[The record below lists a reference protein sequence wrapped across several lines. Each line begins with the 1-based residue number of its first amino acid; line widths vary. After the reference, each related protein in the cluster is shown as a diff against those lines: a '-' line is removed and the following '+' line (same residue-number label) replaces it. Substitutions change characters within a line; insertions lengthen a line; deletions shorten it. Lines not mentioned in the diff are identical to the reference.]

1 MKAEWLKKIFSIASI
16 ATWMAVM
23 PSMSTAQDTYPSKPI
38 RLVVP
43 YPPGGLGDTLARAL
57 GDKLSP
63 RLGQPIII
71 ENKPGAS
78 QMIGAEFVAKSAP
91 DGYTLYLG
99 SISSLVLN
107 VKAQSSMNYD
117 PVKDF
122 EPVSL
127 FFTTPLYLVI
137 NPALPIQ
144 SVQDL
149 IAYGKANP
157 GKLNFGSIGAGS
169 SLHLTGEM
177 FNVMTGMNMVHVP
190 YKGSAP
196 AVTDLIGGQ
205 IQVMFDGGTSALPH
219 VKSGKLRA
227 LAVTS
232 ASRAAGTPD
241 IPTIAESGV
250 AGFDASIW
258 FGIVA
263 PAKTPKNIV
272 QKLSLE
278 INAALND
285 KALQAKF
292 APNGVEFA
300 PSTPSEFAKRIQE
313 DLKIWGAIQDKVG
326 VKN

>member
-1 MKAEWLKKIFSIASI
+1 MNKIWMKKLCSAWALPVLMAMPFIAC
-16 ATWMAVM
+16 
-23 PSMSTAQDTYPSKPI
+23 AQDTYPTKPI
-38 RLVVP
+38 KIVVP

-63 RLGQPIII
+63 RLGQPVIID
-71 ENKPGAS
+71 NKPGAS
-78 QMIGAEFVAKSAP
+78 QMIGAEIVAKSAP

-107 VKAQSSMNYD
+107 VKAQPTMNYD

-127 FFTTPLYLVI
+127 FFATPLYLVI
-137 NPALPIQ
+137 NPSLPIQ

-177 FNVMTGMNMVHVP
+177 FNAMTGLSMVHIP

-196 AVTDLIGGQ
+196 AITDLIGGQ
-205 IQVMFDGGTSALPH
+205 IQVMFDGGTSALPY

-232 ASRAAGTPD
+232 ATRAKGTPD
-241 IPTIAESGV
+241 IPSISESGV
-250 AGFDASIW
+250 PGFDASIW

-263 PAKTPKNIV
+263 PAKTPTQIV
-272 QKLSLE
+272 NRLSAEMNTILSDTE
-278 INAALND
+278 
-285 KALQAKF
+285 LQAKF
-292 APNGVEFA
+292 VPNGVEFS
-300 PSTPSEFAKRIQE
+300 PSTPAVFVKKIQD
-313 DLKIWGAIQDKVG
+313 DLKTWGAIQDKVG
-326 VKN
+326 VKP

>member
-1 MKAEWLKKIFSIASI
+1 MNRKWFISSFACLTVGLIMTFPMLAIAEGK
-16 ATWMAVM
+16 
-23 PSMSTAQDTYPSKPI
+23 YPDKPI
-38 RLVVP
+38 KLVVP

-57 GDKLSP
+57 GEKLSP
-63 RLGQPIII
+63 RLGQPVIID
-71 ENKPGAS
+71 NKPGAS
-78 QMIGAEFVAKSAP
+78 QMIGAEIVAKSAP

-107 VKAQSSMNYD
+107 VKAQKSMNYD

-137 NPALPIQ
+137 NPALPIN

-149 IAYGKANP
+149 VNYGRANP

-177 FNVMTGMNMVHVP
+177 FNGMTGLNMVHIP

-196 AVTDLIGGQ
+196 AITDLIGGQ

-232 ASRAAGTPD
+232 ATRARGTPE

-250 AGFDASIW
+250 KGFDASIW

-272 QKLSLE
+272 KRLSAE
-278 INAALND
+278 INSVLGD
-285 KALQAKF
+285 VELQAKF
-292 APNGVEFA
+292 TPNGVEF
-300 PSTPSEFAKRIQE
+300 TPSSPEVFTKRIQD
-313 DLKIWGAIQDKVG
+313 DLRTWGAIQNKVG
-326 VKN
+326 VTP